1 MSDEISIDSLPTF
14 KFHNDLYKHGHHE
27 MLENND
33 KDYRTASIINEWK
46 NLFINDVGD
55 YMKSIYE
62 EKSFIPGKLCRDW
75 NSYIND
81 IKEKINGLEDD
92 KAIIKSELLSD
103 IDKFSESIVNDS
115 DISMCENAVKREY
128 DSIGEKLLHDVCE
141 NGFYISD
148 HLTEINN
155 SPNCKKFQEYL
166 TANKDLLDEFKKDDD
181 SDYFQKNI
189 ICTMEEIEYQITTIH
204 CRPLIDA
211 QAPESRRIPKE
222 LHAYTEDFS
231 GPGEEEPVFR
241 EDGSNSM
248 DKILQIA
255 TPSALSVVGVS
266 LIGFIF
272 YKFTSFGRLFNN
284 TLLKKKN
291 NNNNLGEETPQFSE
305 YTSEFEAMNFQ
316 NSPFTISYQPE

>member
-1 MSDEISIDSLPTF
+1 MGDDISVDNMPTF
-14 KFHNDLYKHGHHE
+14 KFHNDLKKYGYHE
-27 MLENND
+27 MLENNVE
-33 KDYRTASIINEWK
+33 DYRTDLIINNWK
-46 NLFINDVGD
+46 ELFITNVGN
-55 YMKSIYE
+55 YIKSIYE
-62 EKSFIPGKLCRDW
+62 EKSVIPGKLCRDW
-75 NSYIND
+75 HYYIND
-81 IKEKINGLEDD
+81 IKKKINELDDD
-92 KAIIKSELLSD
+92 KAIIKSQLLSD
-103 IDKFSESIVNDS
+103 MDNFYERIINDS
-115 DISMCENAVKREY
+115 DISMCANDVKEY
-128 DSIGEKLLHDVCE
+128 DCYGEKLLHDVCE

-148 HLTEINN
+148 NLTEINN

-166 TANKDLLDEFKKDDD
+166 TTNKDLLDEFKKDDD

-189 ICTMEEIEYQITTIH
+189 ICTMEEIEHQITAID
-204 CRPLIDA
+204 CRPVIDA
-211 QAPESRRIPKE
+211 QAPISRRITQE
-222 LHAYTEDFS
+222 LPTYTEDFS

-241 EDGSNSM
+241 GDGSNSM